1 MLESIST
8 WPAAGQLGL
17 AAAVGLVAAMLVYV
31 LLRSLFPVARLE
43 DDPEYLREHSILPDN
58 VSPSAEG
65 SDPFSQGSTSE
76 RRQAPRRRG
85 NPVAVLLADEDV
97 SVEPV
102 DGYVVDRSING
113 LGVELDHPVDVETGM
128 VLAVRPKSD
137 AKCAAWTRVVVRNCE
152 KVGSHGRLGCE
163 FTRPPDSQTMLHFG

>member
-17 AAAVGLVAAMLVYV
+17 AAAVGLVAAALVYV
-31 LLRSLFPVARLE
+31 LLRSLFPTSKPE
-43 DDPEYLREHSILPDN
+43 DDLEYLLERSILPN
-58 VSPSAEG
+58 TVPLSPDG

-85 NPVAVLLADEDV
+85 NPVAVLLSDEDV
-97 SVEPV
+97 ATEPI

-113 LGVELDHPVDVETGM
+113 LGVELEDWVNVEAGM
-128 VLAVRPKSD
+128 VLAVRPKSG
-137 AKCAAWTRVVVRNCE
+137 AKCAAWTRVVVRNYE
-152 KVGSHGRLGCE
+152 KVGSHPRLGCE
-163 FTRPPDSQTMLHFG
+163 FTRPPDSQTRLHFG